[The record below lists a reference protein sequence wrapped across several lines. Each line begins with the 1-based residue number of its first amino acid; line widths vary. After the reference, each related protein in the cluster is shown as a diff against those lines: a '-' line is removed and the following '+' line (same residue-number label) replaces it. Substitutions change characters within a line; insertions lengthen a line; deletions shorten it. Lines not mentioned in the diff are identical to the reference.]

1 MRWILGSEENED
13 DLERIGKDRKIGIT
27 QFELVTNCHRLS
39 CPPTPLFAIRSTEF
53 EKRCTIFANYSALP
67 CVKLGEFPR
76 FELFGNSG

>member
-39 CPPTPLFAIRSTEF
+39 CFYTLRSTSLFAI
-53 EKRCTIFANYSALP
+53 
-67 CVKLGEFPR
+67 
-76 FELFGNSG
+76 